1 MSLIPDAAETT
12 LAPEEVS
19 VVSLWAGAGTTPGWP
34 PPGDAGLVAP
44 SGTAAAW
51 EEALCAAE
59 SADYSRAAWARVPLC
74 R

>member
-1 MSLIPDAAETT
+1 M
-12 LAPEEVS
+12 
-19 VVSLWAGAGTTPGWP
+19 VSLWAGAGTALGWP

-44 SGTAAAW
+44 S

-59 SADYSRAAWARVPLC
+59 SADHSRAAWARVPLC